1 MKKQPLTSFIVNCY
15 NGEKYLKRALK
26 SIINQTYENWELIFW
41 DNCSTD
47 NSKIIFESFNNSKFR
62 YFKSK
67 SNVSLGQ
74 ARAWAVE
81 QCKGEYIAFLDVDDE
96 WYPEKTKTQVK
107 IMIDDSSVLSYSN
120 VKEIYDNNKFF
131 MTKTRWKTGYIFPN
145 QLRQFEINLPT
156 AMILR
161 KKLIQKKLNF
171 DPNIQASEE
180 YCLFMQLIYNEKV
193 SVIKKF
199 LAKYYIRRDSLTNM
213 KSHLWSKER
222 LYTLNKIK
230 SRYPLF
236 VKKYPNELNEAKNR
250 AEYYRARD
258 YMFKKDIKNALQTMK
273 KIRKS
278 NWRYYILYILLVLSP
293 RLWVIVHDYK
303 TKRG

>member
-1 MKKQPLTSFIVNCY
+1 MKKPPLISFIVNCY
-15 NGEKYLKRALK
+15 NGELYLERALK

-47 NSKIIFESFNNSKFR
+47 NSKKIFNSFNSSKFK

-81 QCKGEYIAFLDVDDE
+81 KCIGEYIAFLDVDDE
-96 WYPEKTKTQVK
+96 WYPQKTKTQVE
-107 IMIDDSSVLSYSN
+107 IMINDSSVLSYSN
-120 VKEIYDNNKFF
+120 VKEIFDNNKFLI
-131 MTKTRWKTGYIFPN
+131 TKTKWKTGYIFPN

-161 KKLIQKKLNF
+161 KKLTQKNLNF
-171 DPNIQASEE
+171 DPNVQASEE
-180 YCLFMQLIYNEKV
+180 YCLFMQLIYEEKV
-193 SVIKKF
+193 SVIKKV
-199 LAKYYIRRDSLTNM
+199 LAKYYIRRDSLTNQ

-222 LYTLNKIK
+222 LYTLNNIK
-230 SRYPLF
+230 SRYPSA
-236 VKKYPNELNEAKNR
+236 VKKFPKEFNEAENR
-250 AEYYRARD
+250 AEYYKARD
-258 YMFKKDIKNALQTMK
+258 YIFKNDVNNALKSMG
-273 KIRKS
+273 KIKKS
-278 NWRYYILYILLVLSP
+278 NWIYLILYIVLNISP
-293 RLWVIVHDYK
+293 KLWNYIHEIK